1 MLQKR
6 RQLLPNMQQSLS
18 ELLFPGYRRRVLA
31 LLLLHPEESLHGR
44 EIARRTGLPS
54 GTLTRELTRLADAGL
69 LKRERRGNQLL
80 YSAERA
86 CPVFEEMASI
96 LRKTSGVAEVLAAAL
111 APARDRIRAAFV
123 YGSLASGRE
132 RAGSDADLMIVGDI
146 GFGEAVRLLHPAQ
159 ASLGRE
165 ISPKVYG
172 RTEWARKRRAPDAFL
187 REVLA
192 KPKIFV
198 IGTEDELGKPARA

>member
-1 MLQKR
+1 
-6 RQLLPNMQQSLS
+6 MQQSLS

-54 GTLTRELTRLADAGL
+54 GTLTRELGRLAEAGI

-80 YSAERA
+80 YGAERA
-86 CPVFEEMASI
+86 CPVFEELASI

-111 APARDRIRAAFV
+111 APARDRIRVAFV

-146 GFGEAVRLLHPAQ
+146 GFGEAVKLLHPAQ
-159 ASLGRE
+159 ASLARE
-165 ISPKVYG
+165 ISPKVYA
-172 RTEWARKRRAPDAFL
+172 RKEWARKRRAPDAFL

-198 IGTEDELGKPARA
+198 IGSEDELGKPARA

>member
-1 MLQKR
+1 M
-6 RQLLPNMQQSLS
+6 PYMQQSLS
-18 ELLFPGYRRRVLA
+18 TLLFPGYRRRVLA
-31 LLLLHPEESLHGR
+31 LLLLHPEEPLHGR

-54 GTLTRELTRLADAGL
+54 GTLTRELARLADAGI

-86 CPVFEEMASI
+86 CPVFEELASI

-111 APARDRIRAAFV
+111 APARDRIRVAFV

-132 RAGSDADLMIVGDI
+132 HAGSDADLMIVGEV

-159 ASLGRE
+159 TVLARE
-165 ISPKVYG
+165 IAPKVYG
-172 RTEWARKRRAPDAFL
+172 VKEWAQKRRAPDAFL

-198 IGTEDELGKPARA
+198 IGTEHELGKPPRA